1 MPDAPF
7 TPADADRMEALFVRN
22 FDASLNDAE
31 YAELTAL
38 VSRLQRAMYVHA
50 WESLPPEDRERFR
63 DLREMT
69 DGS

>member
-7 TPADADRMEALFVRN
+7 TPADADRMEALFTHK
-22 FDASLNDAE
+22 FDVDLTDAE

-50 WESLPPEDRERFR
+50 WESLPPEDRGRFR

-69 DGS
+69 EGS